1 MSDNDQTQDNGVQN
15 TEDELSIL
23 KQRARMMGVEFSNNI
38 GLETLKQRI
47 QDKLDGN
54 DVAQQSLSQAQ
65 APAPAP
71 LVDPA
76 EQQAAS
82 TKPKPKVRTLRQ
94 KLIEEQMKLVRIRI
108 QNLDP
113 KKKDLQGEIITV
125 ANEYLGTVRKYVPYG
140 EVTDGGWHVPY
151 CIYEFLKS
159 RKFLNLRTFTD
170 RRNGGNIRV
179 EQGWAQEFSI
189 EVLPP
194 LTADELKKLANAQAA
209 AGAVN

>member
-1 MSDNDQTQDNGVQN
+1 MSNNDQTQEIGQN
-15 TEDELSIL
+15 MEDELSIL

-54 DVAQQSLSQAQ
+54 SSIDEVQPP
-65 APAPAP
+65 PAPM
-71 LVDPA
+71 VDPA
-76 EQQAAS
+76 EQQAID
-82 TKPKPKVRTLRQ
+82 TKPKKVRTLRQ
-94 KLIEEQMKLVRIRI
+94 KLYEEQMKLVRIRI

-140 EVTDGGWHVPY
+140 EVTENGWHVPY
-151 CIYEFLKS
+151 CIYEFLKA

-194 LTADELKKLANAQAA
+194 LTQEELKKLANAQAA

>member
-1 MSDNDQTQDNGVQN
+1 MSNNDQTQETGQN

-47 QDKLDGN
+47 QDKLEGN
-54 DVAQQSLSQAQ
+54 DTNDEMQPP
-65 APAPAP
+65 PAPM
-71 LVDPA
+71 VDPV
-76 EQQAAS
+76 EQQAAD
-82 TKPKPKVRTLRQ
+82 TKPKVRTLRQ
-94 KLIEEQMKLVRIRI
+94 KLHEEQMKLVRIRI

-140 EVTDGGWHVPY
+140 EVTENGWHVPY

-159 RKFLNLRTFTD
+159 RKFLNLRSYTD

-194 LTADELKKLANAQAA
+194 LTQEEIKKLANAQAA

>member
-1 MSDNDQTQDNGVQN
+1 MSDNDQTQDQDQQDIGQSQ
-15 TEDELSIL
+15 EDELTIL

-47 QDKLDGN
+47 QDKMDGN
-54 DVAQQSLSQAQ
+54 AGVPETVEAQPS
-65 APAPAP
+65 APP
-71 LVDPA
+71 LVDPSL
-76 EQQAAS
+76 AS
-82 TKPKPKVRTLRQ
+82 ASKPVKVRTLRQ
-94 KLIEEQMKLVRIRI
+94 MLIEEQMKLVRIRI

-113 KKKDLQGEIITV
+113 KKKDLPGEIITV

-151 CIYEFLKS
+151 CIYELLRA
-159 RKFLNLRTFTD
+159 RKFLNLRTYTD
-170 RRNGGNIRV
+170 RRNGGNIKV

-194 LTADELKKLANAQAA
+194 LTGEELKKLAATQAA

>member
-1 MSDNDQTQDNGVQN
+1 MSENDQTQETGQN
-15 TEDELSIL
+15 SEDELSIL

-47 QDKLDGN
+47 QDKLDGKASAPEAA
-54 DVAQQSLSQAQ
+54 AQT
-65 APAPAP
+65 PAPP
-71 LVDPA
+71 LTDPSL
-76 EQQAAS
+76 AS
-82 TKPKPKVRTLRQ
+82 ASKPVKTRTLRQ
-94 KLIEEQMKLVRIRI
+94 MLIEEQMKLVRIRI

-140 EVTDGGWHVPY
+140 EVTDNGWHVPY
-151 CIYEFLKS
+151 CIYEFLRT
-159 RKFLNLRTFTD
+159 RKFLNLRTYTD
-170 RRNGGNIRV
+170 RRNGGNIKV

-194 LTADELKKLANAQAA
+194 LTKEELAKLAASQAA
-209 AGAVN
+209 AGTV

>member
-1 MSDNDQTQDNGVQN
+1 MSDNDQSQETVQN
-15 TEDELSIL
+15 TEEELSIL

-47 QDKLDGN
+47 QEKLDGK
-54 DVAQQSLSQAQ
+54 DAAAESQAS
-65 APAPAP
+65 APAP
-71 LVDPA
+71 LVDPT
-76 EQQAAS
+76 EQQASA
-82 TKPKPKVRTLRQ
+82 PKPQKVRTLRQ
-94 KLIEEQMKLVRIRI
+94 MLIEEQMKLVRIRI

-113 KKKDLQGEIITV
+113 KKKDLPGEIITV

-140 EVTDGGWHVPY
+140 EVTDNGWHVPY
-151 CIYEFLKS
+151 CIYELLKA
-159 RKFLNLRTFTD
+159 RKFQNLRTFTD
-170 RRNGGNIRV
+170 RRNEGNIRV

-194 LTADELKKLANAQAA
+194 LTAEELRKLANAPAA